1 MSIKNFILV
10 LLLAFTT
17 LLFAK
22 VKIDSIFEK
31 LGQRIPENKVVT
43 ITEFKGN
50 YTEQFTQE
58 LLSYLINVKQT
69 EVVDYERHKMVLE
82 QNLLYAEPVF
92 DDKYTDALPSLVSPD
107 IGLFGSANMQKSNF
121 LFKRKEH
128 LDYQIN
134 LIELATGV
142 MIYSDNDRI
151 IAKHNPPILLLI
163 VLIVCILALARAIIY
178 MKRGYNVRYV
188 IISAM
193 SLITLI
199 IVWYLV

>member
-1 MSIKNFILV
+1 MSKNKLALII
-10 LLLAFTT
+10 LLALSS
-17 LLFAK
+17 LLAAK
-22 VKIDSIFEK
+22 VDMSGIFEK
-31 LGQRIPENKVVT
+31 VTQRIPDKKVVT

-58 LLSYLINVKQT
+58 LLSYLINVTKT

-92 DDKYTDALPSLVSPD
+92 DDKYTDTLPNLVSPD
-107 IGLFGSANMQKSNF
+107 IGIFGSANMQKSNF
-121 LFKRKEH
+121 LFKRKQY

-142 MIYSDNDRI
+142 MIYSANDRVMI
-151 IAKHNPPILLLI
+151 RHNPPIMLLI
-163 VLIVCILALARAIIY
+163 ILIILILALARAISY
-178 MKRGYNVRYV
+178 MKKGYNVRYV
-188 IISAM
+188 IITAM
-193 SLITLI
+193 ALITVI